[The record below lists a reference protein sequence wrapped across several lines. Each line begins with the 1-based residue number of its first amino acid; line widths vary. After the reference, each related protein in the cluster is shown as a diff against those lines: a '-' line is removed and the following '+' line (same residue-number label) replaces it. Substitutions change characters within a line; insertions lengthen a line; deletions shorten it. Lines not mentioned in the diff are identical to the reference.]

1 MNALHTIHLWIQHR
15 DIGALLAL
23 MVVTYCLSLYLIIL
37 LLQGAERAYRRHR
50 DRQAERE
57 AKADADRQI
66 AALESLYYT
75 PRLTEEEIY
84 DLEHSKWQD

>member
-50 DRQAERE
+50 DWQ

>member
-50 DRQAERE
+50 DWQS
-57 AKADADRQI
+57 KADADRQI